1 MTYCLREEES
11 RNVLLVRLRA

>member
-11 RNVLLVRLRA
+11 RNIQLIWLRA